1 MTLNIR
7 EVKILKITLGNMEGE
22 IRKRKTRSDKR
33 VRSTLRINQEV
44 DEHIK
49 AIAYNHNTSKQ
60 IVIDKILKM
69 VLENDSLRYRIITSF
84 PKGSQKYTYLVQP
97 KV

>member
-1 MTLNIR
+1 MTLNLR
-7 EVKILKITLGNMEGE
+7 EVKSMKITLGSVEGE

-33 VRSTLRINQEV
+33 VRSTLRISQEV

-49 AIAYNHNTSKQ
+49 AIAYNHNVSKQ
-60 IVIDKILKM
+60 VVIDKILKM
-69 VLENDSLRYRIITSF
+69 VLENDNLRYRLITAF

-97 KV
+97 K